1 MKIARAP
8 LIWVTRPQPGA
19 DRTAAALRQAGYA
32 PLVLPL
38 TEIRACTPDL
48 PPESITDVDALAI
61 TSANAL
67 RHAPT
72 RLIESL
78 KDRPLYAVGDA
89 TVAEARQLG
98 FSDVISAQGA
108 VDDLAALIRKR
119 ERPRARIL
127 YLAGRERI
135 GDLEGKLTAGGL
147 RCHVIEAYSAHI
159 VSYPTQSI
167 RDAINGRMVDAVLFH
182 SALSAHG
189 FADTV
194 LPKMAQLFE
203 NTLYFSMSRRVADTL
218 PSSLHP
224 RTNIADTPNE
234 QALLAAVK
242 AALSTSAI

>member
-1 MKIARAP
+1 M
-8 LIWVTRPQPGA
+8 
-19 DRTAAALRQAGYA
+19 RQAGYA

-89 TVAEARQLG
+89 TAAEARQLG

-108 VDDLAALIRKR
+108 VDDLAALIRER
-119 ERPRARIL
+119 EEPGARLI
-127 YLAGRERI
+127 YLAGRERT
-135 GDLEGKLTAGGL
+135 GDLEGKLAAGGL
-147 RCHVIEAYSAHI
+147 RCNVIEAYSAHV
-159 VSYPTQSI
+159 VSYPTELI

-182 SALSAHG
+182 SALSADA
-189 FADTV
+189 FTDRV
-194 LPKMAQLFE
+194 LPEFSELFE

-242 AALSTSAI
+242 AALPASAF